1 MRYAVTGATGLVGS
15 HVVYSLLLQNEE
27 VVVLHRAQ
35 SNKEFLLK
43 VFSYYSK
50 EAESLFAKIVWQE
63 VDLLDGSDLYTIL
76 PGIDIIMHCAATVSF
91 NPRDFQ
97 STVVDNPKITAN
109 VINAALVAKV
119 KKFIHVSSVAALG
132 RKPGENHL
140 NENSFWIDSD
150 ENSNYAIGK
159 HAAEMEVWRGREEGL
174 AVAIVNPTIILG
186 PGNWS
191 QGSAALIK
199 NIAEGFNY
207 YTKGINGFVD
217 VRDVAA
223 IMLRLATT
231 DIEGERFV
239 VVSENRSYQEVFA
252 LMAKELGITG
262 PQVEVK
268 PWMSAL
274 AWRWEALKSR
284 ITGKAPLVTKETART
299 SLGFYYYENDKV
311 KNVLDYRFIPVE
323 KSVKDLANFYQKSP

>member
-15 HVVYSLLLQNEE
+15 HVVYSLLLQNKE

-35 SNKEFLLK
+35 SNKEAILK
-43 VFSYYSK
+43 VFSYYNKDPEALFSK
-50 EAESLFAKIVWQE
+50 IIWQE
-63 VDLLDGSDLYTIL
+63 VDLLDGTELYSIL
-76 PGIDIIMHCAATVSF
+76 PGVDIIMHCAATVSF

-97 STVVDNPKITAN
+97 STVIDNTKSTAN
-109 VINAALVAKV
+109 VVNAALVTKV
-119 KKFIHVSSVAALG
+119 KKLIHVSSVAALG

-140 NENSFWIDSD
+140 NENSFWIES
-150 ENSNYAIGK
+150 EANSNYAIGK

-174 AVAIVNPTIILG
+174 AVAIVSPTIILG

-217 VRDVAA
+217 VRDVAT
-223 IMLRLATT
+223 IMLRLASEE
-231 DIEGERFV
+231 IEGERFV
-239 VVSENRSYQEVFA
+239 LVSENRSYQEVFA
-252 LMAKELGITG
+252 LMADALGVKG
-262 PQVEVK
+262 PQIEVK

-284 ITGKAPLVTKETART
+284 ITGKSPLITKETART
-299 SLGFYYYENDKV
+299 SLGEYYYENDKV
-311 KNVLDYRFIPVE
+311 KKVLDYRFIPIE
-323 KSVKDLANFYQKSP
+323 KSVKDVANFYQKSS